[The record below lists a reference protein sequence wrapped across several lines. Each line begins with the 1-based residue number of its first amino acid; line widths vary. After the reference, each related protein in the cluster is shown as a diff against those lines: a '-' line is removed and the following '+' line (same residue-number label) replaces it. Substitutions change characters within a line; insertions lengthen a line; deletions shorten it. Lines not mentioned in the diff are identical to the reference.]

1 VAGYKNKGST
11 FPRSQK
17 EGKECMDSLRKVY
30 YGCKKKAMSAIIYR
44 EEKVMALSQKEY
56 EELRDKVISKFRILY
71 KDALAMDMCEVPK
84 DIRIRLLDDEVYL
97 TKTKAIRASLFAQ
110 QLETLDAV
118 LAGSYA
124 NSEKPTDQS
133 ATVLKALEMKQKL
146 LLEDLNITK
155 DDSNALNVTFVAMT
169 KADFEKLETVEIKEG
184 GNSDELGADFG
195 ASEDTDSFE
204 ARQKAKIQEK
214 LKELDSK
221 EH

>member
-1 VAGYKNKGST
+1 
-11 FPRSQK
+11 
-17 EGKECMDSLRKVY
+17 MDSLRKVY
-30 YGCKKKAMSAIIYR
+30 YGCKKKAMSVIIYR

-56 EELRDKVISKFRILY
+56 EELREKVISKFRILY

-133 ATVLKALEMKQKL
+133 TTVLKALEMKQKL

-155 DDSNALNVTFVAMT
+155 DDSNALNVAFTAMSRE
-169 KADFEKLETVEIKEG
+169 DFEALSTVEVHEG
-184 GNSDELGADFG
+184 GNARELGADFG
-195 ASEDTDSFE
+195 VSEDTDSFE
-204 ARQKAKIQEK
+204 ARLKADAKARLSE
-214 LKELDSK
+214 LKEKDEQK
-221 EH
+221 